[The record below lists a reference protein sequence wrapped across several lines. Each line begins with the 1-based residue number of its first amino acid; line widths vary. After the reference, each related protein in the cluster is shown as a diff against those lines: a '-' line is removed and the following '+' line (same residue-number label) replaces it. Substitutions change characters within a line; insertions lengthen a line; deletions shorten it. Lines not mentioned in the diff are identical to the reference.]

1 MRLSNRY
8 RVLDFVARQ
17 LLTEWKRDNIG
28 MGLSWVTRELICIKY
43 SNLIVSLMRYYHE
56 LIGKD

>member
-17 LLTEWKRDNIG
+17 LLTEWKRDNME